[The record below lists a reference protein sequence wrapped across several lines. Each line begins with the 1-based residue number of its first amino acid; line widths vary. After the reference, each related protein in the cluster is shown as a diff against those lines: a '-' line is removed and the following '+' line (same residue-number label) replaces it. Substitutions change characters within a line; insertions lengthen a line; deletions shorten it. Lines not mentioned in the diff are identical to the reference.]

1 MYTLNP
7 TLWRTCRVLSG
18 QTRLALLRQLHH
30 RPGQS
35 VSSLARAV
43 HVGLSDASQ
52 ELRRLQ
58 SRGLLQVDRQ
68 GRFTV
73 YRLGADPQVPS
84 AAPLLKALKTCLA
97 ASSPEQDPSIMQIA
111 TGLAHARRIAIAQ
124 TLIHSPCAL
133 PALQSALHI
142 PQNALS
148 RHVGALLR
156 SGLVRREGRFLF
168 FSPPRHPL
176 AHALARLLRDPSAP
190 ILDP

>member
-1 MYTLNP
+1 MRTLNP
-7 TLWRTCRVLSG
+7 TLWRTCRVLAG
-18 QTRLALLRQLHH
+18 QTRLAFLRQLYAH
-30 RPGQS
+30 PGQS
-35 VSSLARAV
+35 VSSLALAV

-58 SRGLLQVDRQ
+58 SRGLLQVDRM

-84 AAPLLKALKTCLA
+84 AAPLLKALKAVLA
-97 ASSPEQDPSIMQIA
+97 TSTPEQDASIIQIA
-111 TGLAHARRIAIAQ
+111 IGLAHTRRIAIAQ
-124 TLIHSPCAL
+124 TLIRSPCTFPSL
-133 PALQSALHI
+133 TSTLRI

-176 AHALARLLRDPSAP
+176 AQALARLLRDAPAP
-190 ILDP
+190 IPGT

>member
-1 MYTLNP
+1 MRTLNP
-7 TLWRTCRVLSG
+7 TLWRTCRVLAG
-18 QTRLALLRQLHH
+18 QTRLAFLRQLYAH
-30 RPGQS
+30 PGQS

-58 SRGLLQVDRQ
+58 SRGLLQVDRM

-84 AAPLLKALKTCLA
+84 AAPLLKALKAVLA
-97 ASSPEQDPSIMQIA
+97 TSTPEQDASIIQIA
-111 TGLAHARRIAIAQ
+111 IGLAHTRRIAIAQ
-124 TLIHSPCAL
+124 TLIRSPCTFPSL
-133 PALQSALHI
+133 TSTLRI

-176 AHALARLLRDPSAP
+176 AQALARLLRDAPAP
-190 ILDP
+190 IPGT